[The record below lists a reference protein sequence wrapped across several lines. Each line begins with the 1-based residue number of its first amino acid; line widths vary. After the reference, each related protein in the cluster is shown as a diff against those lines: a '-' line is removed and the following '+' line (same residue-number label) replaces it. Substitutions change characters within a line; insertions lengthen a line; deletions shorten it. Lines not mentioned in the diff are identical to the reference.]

1 MARIERLKAGD
12 TVVEMLGAHT
22 DRNYFSTH
30 APELHV
36 QMFGA
41 GAVQYQTNAV
51 WMFRGERVGNLSGQ
65 VPINMEQ
72 VPDPGIELSG
82 FADALVAGAPAGS
95 VVPALAANTYD
106 FDVTIDGG
114 ALQTLS
120 IVVAPTDDYA
130 TIAALMSAQVAGGSV
145 AFVSGAFQ
153 VTSANAGGSSVVV
166 AAGTA
171 GSGGGDLFAAITA
184 QAAGNP
190 AVTFPAPTA
199 GTGNWVIVGPAI
211 TAALGLT
218 IISLAALTEINFI
231 RAIVAT
237 EGDGYAATATHW
249 D

>member
-72 VPDPGIELSG
+72 IPNPTSW
-82 FADALVAGAPAGS
+82 AP
-95 VVPALAANTYD
+95 
-106 FDVTIDGG
+106 
-114 ALQTLS
+114 
-120 IVVAPTDDYA
+120 
-130 TIAALMSAQVAGGSV
+130 
-145 AFVSGAFQ
+145 
-153 VTSANAGGSSVVV
+153 
-166 AAGTA
+166 
-171 GSGGGDLFAAITA
+171 
-184 QAAGNP
+184 
-190 AVTFPAPTA
+190 
-199 GTGNWVIVGPAI
+199 VGPVI
-211 TAALGLT
+211 TAASGLV
-218 IISLAALTEINFI
+218 IIPLVALTEINFI
-231 RAIVAT
+231 RAIVT
-237 EGDGYAATATHW
+237 VPGDGNLATATHW